1 MKWPLMKSRCCCI
14 DFAAV
19 HRVFNLSGYAK
30 MFSYYLM
37 KDPFIKSEN
46 IKLLKQRFK

>member
-1 MKWPLMKSRCCCI
+1 MKWPLMKSRCYCI